1 VESMQLEQVESFKY
15 LGSIV
20 NKNNTIEEQ
29 IKERIMAG
37 NKAFYANKRMFQE
50 I

>member
-1 VESMQLEQVESFKY
+1 MESKQFEQVESFKY

-20 NKNNTIEEQ
+20 NKNHTIEGD
-29 IKERIMAG
+29 IKETIMAG
-37 NKAFYANKRMFQE
+37 NEAFYANKRMFQE